1 MLDAKPI
8 SDEIQAKWQVL
19 PPALQ
24 QQVIDFIEFLINKYQ
39 LLRPSAAIMTQDT
52 TEAVAD
58 QPRVLGLHKG
68 MGTMSEDFNDP
79 LPDSFWLGES
89 S

>member
-39 LLRPSAAIMTQDT
+39 LLRPAAVDRSPA
-52 TEAVAD
+52 EAVK
-58 QPRVLGLHKG
+58 PRLLGLHGG
-68 MGTMSEDFNDP
+68 MGTMSDDFNAPFLD
-79 LPDSFWLGES
+79 
-89 S
+89 